1 MLDSAKYYLDR
12 SKANRQEKFNTLIHY
27 YFNKKEYALLVS
39 IALAP
44 KEIQDA
50 WTAYR
55 IGEAAY
61 KNKNLSKALSYYQ
74 QATSLK
80 PYSLIFQEKLGSTY
94 AQLGQLSAAEKVF
107 NFILKEDPSRKM
119 ALANLGLIK
128 AQQGKVTQALLL
140 YNKALAL
147 DPDYRNALLNK
158 IGLLL
163 QIGRSSEAQPI
174 IQHLIKKHPN
184 YQAILKQ
191 QGIL

>member
-1 MLDSAKYYLDR
+1 MDK
-12 SKANRQEKFNTLIHY
+12 SKASREEKFNTLVHY

-44 KEIQDA
+44 KDIQKA

-55 IGEAAY
+55 IGEAAS
-61 KNKNLSKALSYYQ
+61 KNKNLAKALSYYQ
-74 QATSLK
+74 QAIRLK

-94 AQLGQLSAAEKVF
+94 AQLGQLKAAEKVF

-119 ALANLGLIK
+119 ALANLGLLN

-147 DPDYRNALLNK
+147 DPDYKNALLNK

-163 QIGRSSEAQPI
+163 QIERSLEAQVVI
-174 IQHLIKKHPN
+174 KHLIKKYPS
-184 YQAILKQ
+184 YQEILKQ